1 MIPFPG
7 RYLVR
12 LRLRRDP
19 RNRRRSGAF
28 HLKMYHSSST
38 TESCRFQSRAPANPR
53 DGKSPNASGGRTGSR
68 RGSNMHEAVC
78 AQHSSLNPLGPEVFR
93 ETHLREA
100 ACAQHLLICAPERPL
115 REQYKLARPQRK
127 SGRIT
132 NW

>member
-1 MIPFPG
+1 
-7 RYLVR
+7 
-12 LRLRRDP
+12 
-19 RNRRRSGAF
+19 
-28 HLKMYHSSST
+28 
-38 TESCRFQSRAPANPR
+38 
-53 DGKSPNASGGRTGSR
+53 
-68 RGSNMHEAVC
+68 MHEAVC

-115 REQYKLARPQRK
+115 REQYKLAHPQRK